1 MGGRHGGQADGG
13 SAVTALLGYH
23 VCICGN
29 IEIYVWNLG
38 DRLKTV
44 SMTSAN
50 VWVSTTSKL
59 MELISLINHLNQ
71 GTKFA
76 VLFCYNTLIF
86 LFIFNP

>member
-1 MGGRHGGQADGG
+1 MGGHHGGRADGG

-38 DRLKTV
+38 DKLECSLLKTV

-50 VWVSTTSKL
+50 VWVSKTSKL
-59 MELISLINHLNQ
+59 MELISLINHLV
-71 GTKFA
+71 K
-76 VLFCYNTLIF
+76 
-86 LFIFNP
+86 